1 MSVPV
6 PSEPSD
12 AIDARV
18 VKALS
23 HPTRR
28 RILDLLQE
36 RELASPVELAQELG
50 IPLGTISYHVRRL
63 DQLGFIELATR
74 TQRRGAIE
82 HHYRARAALHA
93 PRRRRRQTD
102 DGEAAALARATL
114 DAAHVAL
121 ARGGFD
127 AVQARASARALQL
140 DERGCAQARALL
152 ERFAAKIDEIVGVSA
167 LRRAGTGGE
176 AGERAVDATALVLL
190 FGLDD

>member
-1 MSVPV
+1 M

-28 RILDLLQE
+28 RILELLQE
-36 RELASPVELAQELG
+36 RELASPVELANELA
-50 IPLGTISYHVRRL
+50 IPLGTVSYHVRRL

-82 HHYRARAALHA
+82 HHYRARAALDL
-93 PRRRRRQTD
+93 PRRRRR
-102 DGEAAALARATL
+102 RATGEGPAAIVREAL
-114 DAAHVAL
+114 DEAQGAL

-127 AVQARASARALQL
+127 AVEARADARALLL
-140 DERGCAQARALL
+140 DEEGCAQARALL
-152 ERFAAKIDEIVGVSA
+152 RSFEQTVERIERRSRRRLARGADGSA
-167 LRRAGTGGE
+167 RD
-176 AGERAVDATALVLL
+176 AVALVVL
-190 FGLDD
+190 FGRDG